1 VTYSIKWLNQHF
13 DILPDPC
20 CHRGQEMADY
30 NISEEWKEDEDQN
43 VTDETNLITDS
54 HTSSS

>member
-1 VTYSIKWLNQHF
+1 
-13 DILPDPC
+13 
-20 CHRGQEMADY
+20 MADY

-43 VTDETNLITDS
+43 LTDDTNLITDS